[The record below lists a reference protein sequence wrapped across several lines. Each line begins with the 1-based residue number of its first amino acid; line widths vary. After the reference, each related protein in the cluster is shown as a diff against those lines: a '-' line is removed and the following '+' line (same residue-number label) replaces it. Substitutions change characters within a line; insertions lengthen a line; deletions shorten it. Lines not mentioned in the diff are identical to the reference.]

1 MIAPALSDIEKELH
15 TDAASVQVEML
26 VTFLGFGLG
35 PFVFAVLAEAFGR
48 RPVWIIGNIWFILW
62 NAIAPLGNSTAL
74 MIFARLMAGIGASV
88 GINLAFPIM
97 ADMFREEERGKS
109 MAIVSLLTYA
119 GPALGPILGGVV
131 TQLLSWQWIF
141 WALSIIN
148 TIVTIVGVLLLE
160 ETYTPVL
167 LRRKHA
173 TQSSTVSSAISLWK
187 PWETMRAA
195 NEQLNLTEVFLSPI
209 RLYWTRPIIY
219 FVAGLLALDM
229 GVYCLMLSSLASLWI
244 DKYHASEFT
253 SSLHYIAVAMGATIN
268 GQLGSWLMDR
278 LYARLTRRNNGVG
291 KPEFRIPYLVP
302 GLILMS
308 AGLLWYG
315 WSAYHTLHWVMVDFG
330 VAVFTMG
337 SFTTA
342 QAVNAYQLGEFS
354 EHSASAMAASCLLQN
369 VIGFVL
375 PIFAPQMYKAFGY
388 GWGNSLV
395 ALIMICVGL
404 PMAGVLWFYG
414 ERIRLVGRKV
424 PPGDEMQVD

>member
-1 MIAPALSDIEKELH
+1 MTIGTVASLGQLIAYMSASMIAPALGDIERELH
-15 TDAASVQVEML
+15 TDVATVQVEML

-48 RPVWIIGNIWFILW
+48 RPVWMIGNIWFILW
-62 NAIAPLGNSTAL
+62 NAIAPLGSSTAL

-131 TQLLSWQWIF
+131 TQLLRWQWIF
-141 WALSIIN
+141 WILSILN
-148 TIVTIVGVLLLE
+148 TIVTIIGVFLLE

-173 TQSSTVSSAISLWK
+173 AQTSTAVSSTFPLWK
-187 PWETMRAA
+187 PWESMRSAH
-195 NEQLNLTEVFLSPI
+195 EQANLTEVFLRPI

-219 FVAGLLALDM
+219 FMAGLLALDM
-229 GVYCLMLSSLASLWI
+229 
-244 DKYHASEFT
+244 
-253 SSLHYIAVAMGATIN
+253 VAIGATIN
-268 GQLGSWLMDR
+268 GQFGSWLMDR

-302 GLILMS
+302 GLILMP

-315 WSAYHTLHWVMVDFG
+315 WSAHYTLHWVMVDFG

-375 PIFAPQMYKAFGY
+375 PIFAPQMYKALGY

-395 ALIMICVGL
+395 ALIMLCVGL
-404 PMAGVLWFYG
+404 PMAGVLWYYG
-414 ERIRLVGRKV
+414 ERIRKVGRKV
-424 PPGDEMQVD
+424 